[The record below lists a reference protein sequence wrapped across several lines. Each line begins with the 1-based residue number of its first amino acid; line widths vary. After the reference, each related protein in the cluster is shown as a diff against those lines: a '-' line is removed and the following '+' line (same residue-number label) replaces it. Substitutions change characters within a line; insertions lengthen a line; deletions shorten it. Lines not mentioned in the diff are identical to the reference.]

1 MLFCLLAPFPHKNRS
16 AFQEFVERLF
26 KSLSFCLTEE
36 FQALQF
42 RLLTR
47 IMVLDSSDKAGFGG
61 NPRFVTSNLAVDFC
75 ATEKLRL
82 RISVP

>member
-16 AFQEFVERLF
+16 AFQEFVERLS
-26 KSLSFCLTEE
+26 KSFSFCPTEE
-36 FQALQF
+36 FQARQF

-47 IMVLDSSDKAGFGG
+47 IMVLFSSDKAGFVGI
-61 NPRFVTSNLAVDFC
+61 PRLVTSNLAVDFC
-75 ATEKLRL
+75 AAEKSRL